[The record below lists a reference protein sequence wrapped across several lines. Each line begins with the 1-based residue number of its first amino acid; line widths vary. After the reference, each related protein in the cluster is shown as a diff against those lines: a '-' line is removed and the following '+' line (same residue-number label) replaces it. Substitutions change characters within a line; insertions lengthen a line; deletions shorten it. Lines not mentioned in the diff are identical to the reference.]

1 MLLEKYNKD
10 DIIVFRTVGSDEV
23 IAKVISDKPEE
34 FTLSK
39 PLALAQTPQGIG
51 MTFYMIMADQ
61 ENEFVVQKANII
73 TVAKAN
79 KQAEESYKKSTSN
92 IVQPPKSQII
102 T

>member
-1 MLLEKYNKD
+1 MLEQKYSKD
-10 DIIVFRTVGSDEV
+10 DIVVFRTVSSDEV
-23 IAKVISDKPEE
+23 IAKIVSDTPEKI
-34 FTLSK
+34 TVSK

-61 ENEFVVQKANII
+61 EGEFVFDKTNII
-73 TVAKAN
+73 TTSKAN
-79 KQAEESYKKSTSN
+79 KQAEESYTKSTSN